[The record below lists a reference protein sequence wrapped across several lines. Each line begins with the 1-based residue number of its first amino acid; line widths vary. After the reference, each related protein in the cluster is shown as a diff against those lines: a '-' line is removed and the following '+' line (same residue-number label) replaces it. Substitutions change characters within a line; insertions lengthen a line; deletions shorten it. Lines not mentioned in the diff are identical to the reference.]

1 MTPALAFEPRVPPP
15 ATDRVDLRL
24 LFAVFRRRLGVFLAV
39 FLAVLG
45 AGLVLTALQPRTYT
59 ARAEVTLNSRPQSVA
74 PTSASDGP
82 QQSAIPSEGYVDTQ
96 VAVVTSEANLAAVA
110 ESLGLARE
118 ARFAKSAD
126 GGRTAALAWLR
137 KGVVATRIG
146 STYGIAI
153 TFEDADP
160 ALAARVANTFAQQ
173 YTAGALDAKRRTARA
188 TTTTIAERL
197 EQLRQQALADTA
209 AVQRYRIANNLLST
223 TMGTLTEQEISSY
236 NQEVTTARAE
246 ASEDGARL
254 DAARRQLALGGSAG
268 GVGEVAVSPRAAGDG
283 GDRTCLPYRTLWPTA
298 SRRAAREGRAGR
310 DRRTDFR

>member
-1 MTPALAFEPRVPPP
+1 MTRVFAYCRVSTSDQTTDNQVQEIAAAGFTVQKGRAITETVSGSVPAMERKGFLALLNKLEASDVLIVTKLIGIPVALSYIGVSPAAARRSLAGESAGSAGTADAVRGWNWLLPFTRRGPALAAIV
-15 ATDRVDLRL
+15 
-24 LFAVFRRRLGVFLAV
+24 
-39 FLAVLG
+39 
-45 AGLVLTALQPRTYT
+45 
-59 ARAEVTLNSRPQSVA
+59 VA
-74 PTSASDGP
+74 
-82 QQSAIPSEGYVDTQ
+82 
-96 VAVVTSEANLAAVA
+96 
-110 ESLGLARE
+110 
-118 ARFAKSAD
+118 
-126 GGRTAALAWLR
+126 AALAWLR

-236 NQEVTTARAE
+236 NQAVTTARAE

-254 DAARRQLALGGSAG
+254 DAARQQLALGGSAG
-268 GVGEVAVSPRAAGDG
+268 GVGEVAVSPAIGALRAPQD
-283 GDRTCLPYRTLWPTA
+283 DR
-298 SRRAAREGRAGR
+298 EQAGR
-310 DRRTDFR
+310 QAGRQAGAAPPS